1 MKQILSALIPA
12 AFLVLFASC
21 TSSIYRDM
29 YPTLLDGRYD
39 SEFPYRDCSE
49 QLENV
54 AETITRITVMAH
66 YKTYSFPRG
75 DSVRRSSVTKEF
87 LDGLEPIAAYRHYSS
102 AGTGTIIYKENNRI
116 GVLTCAHIVDYTD
129 TIVSPYLGPDYRVT
143 PFIRSIAIKTNQLM
157 FLNEVIGSTS
167 LEILAFD
174 RATPF
179 IRSIAIK
186 TNQLMFLNEVIGGTS
201 LEILAF
207 DRATDLA
214 VLGQQLE
221 ENRSPL
227 VKVFRYPLG
236 RARQLEWGSF
246 VYLFGY
252 PSGYRMVTKGIVSLS
267 GRPTPSSFFVDAVV
281 SPGSSGSIALAIRD
295 GVPNFELVGIIKM
308 IPAQISYL
316 LAPENVGSTEYDPSE
331 PYHGEVFVQRKP
343 EIQQGIA
350 VAIPIETVVTF
361 LYQHQGPLSQ
371 KGYDIVGWLN
381 PPKPPLKN

>member
-129 TIVSPYLGPDYRVT
+129 TIVSPYLGPDYRV
-143 PFIRSIAIKTNQLM
+143 
-157 FLNEVIGSTS
+157 
-167 LEILAFD
+167 
-174 RATPF
+174 TPF